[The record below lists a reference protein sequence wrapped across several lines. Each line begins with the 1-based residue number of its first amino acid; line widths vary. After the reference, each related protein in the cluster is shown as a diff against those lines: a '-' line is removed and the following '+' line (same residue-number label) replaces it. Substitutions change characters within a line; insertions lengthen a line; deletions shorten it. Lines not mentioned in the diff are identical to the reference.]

1 MLMRVL
7 IVDDEALARA
17 RMRALLTEL
26 SSPAIE
32 IAGELADGRA
42 AVEFCARERV
52 HAVLLDISMPVM
64 DGLEAARHLAGF
76 EIPPAVI
83 FCTAYDEHAL
93 AAFEA
98 RAVDY
103 LVKPVVPERL
113 ARTLDRVRPRQH
125 SGAPVYLPNDHGLL
139 LKFGECARIVRLH
152 DINRFQSIGNHAA
165 VYTAHGR
172 SFLLSSLN
180 RIEQRLDPAHFFR
193 VSRSDILRLDA
204 IQRFELDIGLIAY
217 LVDGSAV
224 AVSRRQ
230 AQVLKVQMGGL

>member
-1 MLMRVL
+1 MSERVRTL
-7 IVDDEALARA
+7 IVDDERLARA
-17 RMRALLTEL
+17 ELKRLLAAHPQVEVVGEADDAQHALHLLATLT
-26 SSPAIE
+26 PD
-32 IAGELADGRA
+32 LA
-42 AVEFCARERV
+42 F
-52 HAVLLDISMPVM
+52 LDIQMPGM
-64 DGLEAARHLAGF
+64 SGLALAE
-76 EIPPAVI
+76 EIEDRCQLV
-83 FCTAYDEHAL
+83 FCTAYNSFAIDAFGLNAL
-93 AAFEA
+93 
-98 RAVDY
+98 DY